1 MGFNLSAFI
10 GGAAEQANT
19 LVNEERAQQKEIVVM
34 RLKKAAESKALYNKK
49 VEAQREEVKSTYK
62 DLSSHEIFNNL
73 TDDQQVSILKSPT
86 IASDFLEQARSGKV
100 FDIATRYKFK
110 TPEATQSAQSF
121 VEGLGTAAPTRDV
134 SEQMKQLGTGIL
146 SKSTDFAQSAAT
158 AYGDTLEG
166 LLPYEGAE
174 APDIAPMASFA
185 EGAFK
190 QVKSMKERLDAATIE
205 YNDAGTPEEKKA
217 AQEKIESINASLALS
232 TPVETLEK
240 VVQQLEMQYRKTS
253 DPTERSRI
261 QTEINSTNARI
272 RSNNAAQAQLK
283 EVKDKT
289 GIDWT
294 WSSLNDGVDT
304 SIDTALGKVEGS
316 KVLDVPQP
324 DGTVKRRR
332 PRVGDADAL
341 MKAAQDAVTNFL
353 KNNNLLNPDGTPIND
368 LVRGIMTSRG
378 VPVPTV
384 EGTPKPTTQTETA
397 PTAEQP
403 KQPVKESNP
412 IPDFKDID
420 KNVTT
425 DSSFALQKLIEGDTN
440 EAYRQFAKDQNN
452 PESLYGLGRILYEGR
467 GEARNIE
474 KGLQSLRAAAKRG
487 SKEAQEYLKRIG
499 Q

>member
-1 MGFNLSAFI
+1 
-10 GGAAEQANT
+10 
-19 LVNEERAQQKEIVVM
+19 
-34 RLKKAAESKALYNKK
+34 
-49 VEAQREEVKSTYK
+49 
-62 DLSSHEIFNNL
+62 
-73 TDDQQVSILKSPT
+73 
-86 IASDFLEQARSGKV
+86 
-100 FDIATRYKFK
+100 
-110 TPEATQSAQSF
+110 
-121 VEGLGTAAPTRDV
+121 
-134 SEQMKQLGTGIL
+134 
-146 SKSTDFAQSAAT
+146 
-158 AYGDTLEG
+158 
-166 LLPYEGAE
+166 
-174 APDIAPMASFA
+174 
-185 EGAFK
+185 
-190 QVKSMKERLDAATIE
+190 
-205 YNDAGTPEEKKA
+205 
-217 AQEKIESINASLALS
+217 
-232 TPVETLEK
+232 

-283 EVKDKT
+283 EVKDTT

-324 DGTVKRRR
+324 DGTVKRRP

-341 MKAAQDAVTNFL
+341 IKAAQDAVTNFL

-384 EGTPKPTTQTETA
+384 EGTPKPTTQTET
-397 PTAEQP
+397 TTTTGQP
-403 KQPVKESNP
+403 KQIVKEPNP
-412 IPDFKDID
+412 IPDFKDMD

-425 DSSFALQKLIEGDTN
+425 ESSLGLQKLIEGDPN

-487 SKEAQEYLKRIG
+487 SKEAQEY
-499 Q
+499 

>member
-86 IASDFLEQARSGKV
+86 IAADFLEQARSGKV

-121 VEGLGTAAPTRDV
+121 VEGLSTAAPTRDV

-190 QVKSMKERLDAATIE
+190 QVKSMKERLDAAIIK
-205 YNDAGTPEEKKA
+205 YNDAGTPEQKKA
-217 AQEKIESINASLALS
+217 AQEEIESINASLALS

-253 DPTERSRI
+253 EPTERSRI

-272 RSNNAAQAQLK
+272 RFNNAAQAQ
-283 EVKDKT
+283 EKDRADEEGKKALT
-289 GIDWT
+289 FPQLR
-294 WSSLNDGVDT
+294 SSVDR
-304 SIDTALGKVEGS
+304 AVGS
-316 KVLDVPQP
+316 AIGQIAGSDKLAIKLE
-324 DGTVKRRR
+324 DGTTGYRK
-332 PRVGDADAL
+332 PRKGDLPELVIKAREATISFLNTNGYLNEDGSPKTAFAKAILSADGYYG
-341 MKAAQDAVTNFL
+341 
-353 KNNNLLNPDGTPIND
+353 GTAPPQGG
-368 LVRGIMTSRG
+368 L
-378 VPVPTV
+378 PT
-384 EGTPKPTTQTETA
+384 PTTQEEYDAIPSGTRYTD
-397 PTAEQP
+397 TDG
-403 KQPVKESNP
+403 KVKTKS
-412 IPDFKDID
+412 
-420 KNVTT
+420 
-425 DSSFALQKLIEGDTN
+425 
-440 EAYRQFAKDQNN
+440 
-452 PESLYGLGRILYEGR
+452 
-467 GEARNIE
+467 
-474 KGLQSLRAAAKRG
+474 
-487 SKEAQEYLKRIG
+487 
-499 Q
+499 

>member
-19 LVNEERAQQKEIVVM
+19 LVDEERAQQKEIVVM

-49 VEAQREEVKSTYK
+49 VEAQREEVKSTYR
-62 DLSSHEIFNNL
+62 DLSSHEVFNNL

-86 IASDFLEQARSGKV
+86 IAADFLKQAQTGNV
-100 FDIATRYKFK
+100 FDVATRYKFK

-121 VEGLGTAAPTRDV
+121 VEGFGTTAPTRDV

-190 QVKSMKERLDAATIE
+190 QVKSMQERLDAATIE
-205 YNDAGTPEEKKA
+205 YNDAGTPEAKEE
-217 AQEKIESINASLALS
+217 AQKKIESINASLALS
-232 TPVETLEK
+232 TPVETLEN

-294 WSSLNDGVDT
+294 WSSLNDGVDI
-304 SIDTALGKVEGS
+304 SIDTALGKVEGNAS
-316 KVLDVPQP
+316 LDITSP
-324 DGTVKRRR
+324 DGTVKRRK

-341 MKAAQDAVTNFL
+341 IKAAQDAVTNFL

-378 VPVPTV
+378 VPIPTV

-397 PTAEQP
+397 TTTGQP
-403 KQPVKESNP
+403 KQTVKEPNP

-467 GEARNIE
+467 GGARNIE

>member
-121 VEGLGTAAPTRDV
+121 VEGLGTAALTRDV

-190 QVKSMKERLDAATIE
+190 QVKSMKERLDAAIIK
-205 YNDAGTPEEKKA
+205 YNDAGTPEQKKA
-217 AQEKIESINASLALS
+217 AQEEIESINASLALS

-253 DPTERSRI
+253 EPTERSRI

-272 RSNNAAQAQLK
+272 RFNNAAQAQ
-283 EVKDKT
+283 EKDRADEEGKKALT
-289 GIDWT
+289 FPQLR
-294 WSSLNDGVDT
+294 SSVDR
-304 SIDTALGKVEGS
+304 AVGS
-316 KVLDVPQP
+316 AIGQIAGSDKLAIKLE
-324 DGTVKRRR
+324 DGTTGYRK
-332 PRVGDADAL
+332 PRKGDLPELVIKAREATISFLNTNGYLNEDGSPKTAFAKAILSADGYYG
-341 MKAAQDAVTNFL
+341 
-353 KNNNLLNPDGTPIND
+353 GTAPPQGG
-368 LVRGIMTSRG
+368 L
-378 VPVPTV
+378 PT
-384 EGTPKPTTQTETA
+384 PTTQEEYDAIPSGTRYTD
-397 PTAEQP
+397 TDG
-403 KQPVKESNP
+403 KVKTKS
-412 IPDFKDID
+412 
-420 KNVTT
+420 
-425 DSSFALQKLIEGDTN
+425 
-440 EAYRQFAKDQNN
+440 
-452 PESLYGLGRILYEGR
+452 
-467 GEARNIE
+467 
-474 KGLQSLRAAAKRG
+474 
-487 SKEAQEYLKRIG
+487 
-499 Q
+499 

>member
-324 DGTVKRRR
+324 DGTVVRRR
-332 PRVGDADAL
+332 PTRKDGDLL

-420 KNVTT
+420 ENVTA

>member
-272 RSNNAAQAQLK
+272 RSNNTAQAQLK

-289 GIDWT
+289 GINWT
-294 WSSLNDGVDT
+294 WSSLNEGVEI
-304 SIDTALGKVEGS
+304 SIDTALGKLDGS

-324 DGTVKRRR
+324 DGTVIRRR
-332 PRVGDADAL
+332 PTRKDGDAL

-353 KNNNLLNPDGTPIND
+353 KNNNLLNPNGTPIND
-368 LVRGIMTSRG
+368 LVKGIMTSRG

-384 EGTPKPTTQTETA
+384 EGTPKPTTQEEYDAIPSGTRYTD
-397 PTAEQP
+397 TDG
-403 KQPVKESNP
+403 KVKTKS
-412 IPDFKDID
+412 
-420 KNVTT
+420 
-425 DSSFALQKLIEGDTN
+425 
-440 EAYRQFAKDQNN
+440 
-452 PESLYGLGRILYEGR
+452 
-467 GEARNIE
+467 
-474 KGLQSLRAAAKRG
+474 
-487 SKEAQEYLKRIG
+487 
-499 Q
+499 

>member
-420 KNVTT
+420 ENVTA